1 MIYDKKKGD
10 FYITCFYKN
19 LGSNYHF
26 TKVSGTVF
34 KVDDENGAVWRFGI
48 AKVDNHYKVTD
59 IASGMAVTSW
69 HDKKKDCLAEFER
82 REKVIIDKLN
92 EAMNS
97 DEHYR
102 FYVLRLEEK
111 YKEDKNVNWSNQFFY
126 SFLNWHKIIFWSQFY
141 ILKFNCYRRDR

>member
-48 AKVDNHYKVTD
+48 AKVGNHYKVTD
-59 IASGMAVTSW
+59 IASGMTVTSW

-82 REKVIIDKLN
+82 KEKVIIDKLN

-102 FYVLRLEEK
+102 FYVMQLELK
-111 YKEDKNVNWSNQFFY
+111 YKADKD
-126 SFLNWHKIIFWSQFY
+126 LNWREMQYDFS
-141 ILKFNCYRRDR
+141 